1 MYTPWSWEVPQNLLT
16 FLLLFLL
23 ILFNKSIFL
32 FCFLIV
38 LVFWYFSVA
47 VDSGCLR
54 DVWSRGSILTES
66 GDSTSS
72 YLRWSTP
79 PFFYS
84 VFLKSIENFCCSL
97 SILYLKL
104 FPLPWNLSSR
114 ILHCTLEDYGE
125 LLPQQLLKRGQNLH
139 LTWQKPR
146 DFISIFLPKSSRQ

>member
-38 LVFWYFSVA
+38 LVFWYFGVA
-47 VDSGCLR
+47 VDSGCWR

-66 GDSTSS
+66 RDSTSS
-72 YLRWSTP
+72 NRPWSTP

-84 VFLKSIENFCCSL
+84 LLLKSIENFFVL
-97 SILYLKL
+97 SQ
-104 FPLPWNLSSR
+104 FS
-114 ILHCTLEDYGE
+114 
-125 LLPQQLLKRGQNLH
+125 
-139 LTWQKPR
+139 
-146 DFISIFLPKSSRQ
+146 F